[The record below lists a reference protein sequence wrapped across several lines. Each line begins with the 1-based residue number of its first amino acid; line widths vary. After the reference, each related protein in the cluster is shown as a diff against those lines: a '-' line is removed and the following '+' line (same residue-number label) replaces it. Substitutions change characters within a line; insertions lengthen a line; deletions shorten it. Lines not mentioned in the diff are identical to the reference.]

1 MEKVKSQKKKTKKHA
16 PTLLI
21 GSVML
26 GVLIG
31 LAVFAPVICQY
42 DPLEQNLTEFLQ
54 APGSRHWF
62 GTDQLGRD
70 VFARVLY
77 AARTDLVMMVLAEAA
92 PFVLGVFLGMLAGYY
107 GGAADWLVGLAADTF
122 IAFPFYLL
130 VIVIAFASGAG
141 THGIFI
147 TYLLVGWLI
156 YCKVARGQSAS
167 LKKSEW
173 IAAAKIMGYSDLR
186 ILVRELLPNILPQA
200 IVLLM
205 NDMVGLLVI
214 IVTLGYLGIGIAPPT
229 PDWGT
234 MISEGQSLMTTAWW
248 LSVIPGMFVVYTGIA
263 LSFIGDGLADR
274 WR

>member
-1 MEKVKSQKKKTKKHA
+1 MVTAEIA
-16 PTLLI
+16 PFLI
-21 GSVML
+21 G
-26 GVLIG
+26 I
-31 LAVFAPVICQY
+31 
-42 DPLEQNLTEFLQ
+42 
-54 APGSRHWF
+54 
-62 GTDQLGRD
+62 
-70 VFARVLY
+70 
-77 AARTDLVMMVLAEAA
+77 
-92 PFVLGVFLGMLAGYY
+92 VLGMAAGYF
-107 GGAADWLVGLAADTF
+107 GGAIDWLVGLASDTF

-173 IAAAKIMGYSDLR
+173 IAAAKILGYSDIR
-186 ILVRELLPNILPQA
+186 ILFCELLPNILPQA

-205 NDMVGLLVI
+205 TDMVGLLVI

-234 MISEGQSLMTTAWW
+234 MISEGQSFMTSAWW
-248 LSVIPGMFVVYTGIA
+248 LSVLPGMFVVYTGVA

-274 WR
+274 FH

>member
-1 MEKVKSQKKKTKKHA
+1 MGHKRRKQKNTHA
-16 PTLLI
+16 PTLAI
-21 GSVML
+21 GLVMMGIL
-26 GVLIG
+26 VL
-31 LAVFAPVICQY
+31 LAVFAPVICPY
-42 DPLEQNLTEFLQ
+42 DPIEQNLAEFLQ

-70 VFARVLY
+70 LFTRTLY
-77 AARTDLVMMVLAEAA
+77 AARTDLWIMVTAEIA
-92 PFVLGVFLGMLAGYY
+92 PFLIGIVLGMAAGYF
-107 GGAADWLVGLAADTF
+107 GGGIDWLVGLASDTF

-173 IAAAKIMGYSDLR
+173 IAAAKILGYSDIR
-186 ILVRELLPNILPQA
+186 ILFCELLPNILPQA

-205 NDMVGLLVI
+205 TDMVGLLVI

-234 MISEGQSLMTTAWW
+234 MISEGQSFMTSAWW
-248 LSVIPGMFVVYTGIA
+248 LSVLPGMFVVYTGVA

-274 WR
+274 FH

>member
-1 MEKVKSQKKKTKKHA
+1 MKQVKQLKQKNTHA

-21 GSVML
+21 GLVMMGIL
-26 GVLIG
+26 VG
-31 LAVFAPVICQY
+31 LAVLAPVICPY
-42 DPLEQNLTEFLQ
+42 DPLEQNLVEFLQ
-54 APGSRHWF
+54 KPGAKHWF

-70 VFARVLY
+70 LFTRTLY
-77 AARTDLVMMVLAEAA
+77 AARTDLWIMVTAEIA
-92 PFVLGVFLGMLAGYY
+92 PFFIGIFLGMAAGYF
-107 GGAADWLVGLAADTF
+107 GGVIEWLIGLATDTF

-141 THGIFI
+141 SHGIFI

-156 YCKVARGQSAS
+156 YCKVARGQSAT
-167 LKKSEW
+167 LKNSEW
-173 IAAAKIMGYSDLR
+173 IAAAKILGYSDIR
-186 ILVRELLPNILPQA
+186 ILFCELLPNIIPQA

-205 NDMVGLLVI
+205 TDMVGLLVI

-234 MISEGQSLMTTAWW
+234 MISEGQTFMTTAWW
-248 LSVIPGMFVVYTGIA
+248 LSVLPGMFVVYTGVA

-274 WR
+274 FR